1 MANLIVSAL
10 ATWNGKALN
19 KGKKDI
25 SAFDKS
31 VAKLGR
37 TLGATFSAYQIL
49 AFSKKA
55 INAFAA
61 DEKAAK
67 SLAVQ
72 LQNTGNAFRINEVEA
87 YIAELQDLYGVL
99 DDQLR
104 PAFQTLLNA
113 TGSVTLSQKALETAL
128 NVSAGTGKD
137 LASVVSAIAKGAS
150 GTTTALSRLGT
161 GLDKATIA
169 SGDMNKIMA
178 ALDLKF
184 KGQALARLDT
194 YAGKMDL
201 LKVAT
206 NKATEAIGKGLLD
219 ALTILSTDKSI
230 ENLSNDFENLGTN
243 IANVIV
249 NLAKLTDKIGS
260 VVNNPSFKP
269 ALLLLAV
276 ASKNATAVKA
286 AVGYVALSG
295 VAEVATKSYGS
306 SKPATNMGGY
316 SGIPDLRTS
325 QSLVKARKEEYKIIA
340 AKNAIDNK
348 NLEELKKKFD
358 LERIG
363 LSAALNSATDEE
375 TKLRIRAQIAILD
388 GNEAMAKRILAEMEA
403 SEALRK
409 LAEQARLAGMSLE
422 DFALFKVKT
431 LNTKIDDY
439 LQKTALEMVRAL
451 NAQIAALIASLGGIK
466 TNAPSTSSSSS
477 SSSFTPL
484 PASYFQE
491 LATSLVGTTN
501 YSGMSVSEIATERA
515 RESGNRS
522 VDVNV
527 RIDSPSG
534 DKFAQL
540 VAESIQVAGRSGF
553 NTAPAGSLS

>member
-72 LQNTGNAFRINEVEA
+72 LQNTGNAFRIGEVEA

-295 VAEVATKSYGS
+295 VAEVATKSYGGT
-306 SKPATNMGGY
+306 KPATNMGGY

-325 QSLVKARKEEYKIIA
+325 LALVKARKEEYKIIA
-340 AKNAIDNK
+340 AKNAIDTK
-348 NLEELKKKFD
+348 NLDELKKKFD

-363 LSAALNSATDEE
+363 LTAALNSATDEE
-375 TKLRIRAQIAILD
+375 VKLRLRAQLAILD
-388 GNEAMAKRILAEMEA
+388 NNEALAKKILAEMEA
-403 SEALRK
+403 AEALKK
-409 LAEQARLAGMSLE
+409 LAEAAKLSAAELAAMNAATKNFYTELAKGLVDTFGYLNMTFEQILMERLREAG
-422 DFALFKVKT
+422 KT
-431 LNTKIDDY
+431 
-439 LQKTALEMVRAL
+439 
-451 NAQIAALIASLGGIK
+451 SLGSIPL
-466 TNAPSTSSSSS
+466 TMPSAGSSY
-477 SSSFTPL
+477 TPL

-491 LATSLVGTTN
+491 LATSLVGTTG
-501 YSGMSVSEIATERA
+501 YSGMNVSEIATERA

>member
-1 MANLIVSAL
+1 VANLIVSAL

-87 YIAELQDLYGVL
+87 YIAELQGLYGVL

-137 LASVVSAIAKGAS
+137 LASVVAAIAKGAS

-169 SGDMNKIMA
+169 GGDMNEIMA
-178 ALDLKF
+178 ALDAKF

-206 NKATEAIGKGLLD
+206 NNATEAIGKGLLD

-230 ENLSNDFENLGTN
+230 ANLSNDFENLGNN

-286 AVGYVALSG
+286 AIGYVALSG
-295 VAEVATKSYGS
+295 VAELATKNYGGS
-306 SKPATNMGGY
+306 SPSSNMGGY
-316 SGIPDLRTS
+316 SGIPL
-325 QSLVKARKEEYKIIA
+325 QKAENKQIKDAVYYRKQENA
-340 AKNAIDNK
+340 A
-348 NLEELKKKFD
+348 LKAKSAVDKLKDKFD

-363 LSAALNSATDEE
+363 IMAALNNATDEE
-375 TKLRIRAQIAILD
+375 TKLRLKAQLAILD
-388 GNEAMAKRILAEMEA
+388 NNEALAKKLLAEMEA
-403 SEALRK
+403 AEAAKKLAGALDVAANATIEYFKK
-409 LAEQARLAGMSLE
+409 LAESLVGTMAYLNMSMQQILNERLREAG
-422 DFALFKVKT
+422 KT
-431 LNTKIDDY
+431 
-439 LQKTALEMVRAL
+439 
-451 NAQIAALIASLGGIK
+451 SLGGGM
-466 TNAPSTSSSSS
+466 SSGY
-477 SSSFTPL
+477 TPL
-484 PASYFQE
+484 TASYFQN
-491 LATSLVGTTN
+491 LGTQLQGSSS
-501 YSGMSVSEIATERA
+501 YAGMSAADISLERA

-522 VDVNV
+522 LDVNLV
-527 RIDSPSG
+527 VNAPSG

-540 VAESIQVAGRSGF
+540 VAESIQIAGRSGY
-553 NTAPAGSLS
+553 NTPPAGSLP

>member
-55 INAFAA
+55 ISAFAA

-87 YIAELQDLYGVL
+87 YIAELQGLYGVL

-137 LASVVSAIAKGAS
+137 LASVVAAIAKGAS

-169 SGDMNKIMA
+169 GGDMNEIMA
-178 ALDLKF
+178 ALDAKF

-206 NKATEAIGKGLLD
+206 NNATEAIGKGLLD

-230 ENLSNDFENLGTN
+230 ANLSNDFENLGNN

-286 AVGYVALSG
+286 AIGYVALSG
-295 VAEVATKSYGS
+295 VAELATKSYGGS
-306 SKPATNMGGY
+306 SPSSNMGGY
-316 SGIPDLRTS
+316 SGIPL
-325 QSLVKARKEEYKIIA
+325 QKAENKQIKDAVTYRKQENA
-340 AKNAIDNK
+340 A
-348 NLEELKKKFD
+348 LKAKTAVDKLKDKFD

-363 LSAALNSATDEE
+363 LMAALNAATDEE
-375 TKLRIRAQIAILD
+375 VKLRLKAQLAILD
-388 GNEAMAKRILAEMEA
+388 NNEALAKKILAELEA
-403 SEALRK
+403 AEAAKK
-409 LAEQARLAGMSLE
+409 LAASYDIALASI
-422 DFALFKVKT
+422 K
-431 LNTKIDDY
+431 
-439 LQKTALEMVRAL
+439 
-451 NAQIAALIASLGGIK
+451 ALISKINAFILKQGGSLTGEDTSAPAPTK
-466 TNAPSTSSSSS
+466 T
-477 SSSFTPL
+477 FTPL
-484 PASYFQE
+484 TAEYFQN
-491 LATSLVGTTN
+491 LAVQLVGTSS
-501 YSGMSVSEIATERA
+501 YSGMNVSEIATERA
-515 RESGNRS
+515 RESGNRFL
-522 VDVNV
+522 DVNLV
-527 RIDSPSG
+527 VNSPSG
-534 DKFAQL
+534 DRFAQL
-540 VAESIQVAGRSGF
+540 VAESIQIAGRSGY
-553 NTAPAGSLS
+553 NTAPAGSLP

>member
-37 TLGATFSAYQIL
+37 SLAATFSAYQIL

-55 INAFAA
+55 ISAFAA

-72 LQNTGNAFRINEVEA
+72 LANTGNAFRVNEVEA
-87 YIAELQDLYGVL
+87 YIAQLQGLYGVL

-137 LASVVSAIAKGAS
+137 LASVVAAIAKGAS

-169 SGDMNKIMA
+169 GGDMNEIMA
-178 ALDLKF
+178 ALDAKF

-206 NKATEAIGKGLLD
+206 NNATEAIGKGLLD

-230 ENLSNDFENLGTN
+230 ANLSNDFENLGNN

-286 AVGYVALSG
+286 AIGYVALSG
-295 VAEVATKSYGS
+295 VAELATKSYGGS
-306 SKPATNMGGY
+306 SPSSNMGGY
-316 SGIPDLRTS
+316 SGIPL
-325 QSLVKARKEEYKIIA
+325 QKAENKQIKDAVTYRKQENA
-340 AKNAIDNK
+340 A
-348 NLEELKKKFD
+348 LKAKTAVDKLKDQFD

-363 LSAALNSATDEE
+363 LTAALNAATDEE
-375 TKLRIRAQIAILD
+375 TKLRIKSQLAILD
-388 GNEAMAKRILAEMEA
+388 NNEALAKKYLAEMKAAEA
-403 SEALRK
+403 AAK
-409 LAEQARLAGMSLE
+409 LAGAY
-422 DFALFKVKT
+422 D
-431 LNTKIDDY
+431 
-439 LQKTALEMVRAL
+439 TALAS
-451 NAQIAALIASLGGIK
+451 IKSLISRINDFILKQGGKIIGED
-466 TNAPSTSSSSS
+466 TSTPAPSST
-477 SSSFTPL
+477 FTPL
-484 PASYFQE
+484 PASYFQD
-491 LATSLVGTTN
+491 LAVQLVGTSS

-522 VDVNV
+522 VDVNLV
-527 RIDSPSG
+527 VNSPSG
-534 DKFAQL
+534 DRFAQL
-540 VAESIQVAGRSGF
+540 VAESIQIAGRSGY
-553 NTAPAGSLS
+553 NTAPAGSLP

>member
-286 AVGYVALSG
+286 AVGYVAVSG
-295 VAEVATKSYGS
+295 VAEVATKDFGGPKAS
-306 SKPATNMGGY
+306 TNMGGY

-325 QSLVKARKEEYKIIA
+325 LALVKARKEEYKIIA
-340 AKNAIDNK
+340 AKNAIDTK
-348 NLEELKKKFD
+348 NLDELKKKFD

-363 LSAALNSATDEE
+363 LTAALNSATDEE
-375 TKLRIRAQIAILD
+375 VKLRLRAQLAILD
-388 GNEAMAKRILAEMEA
+388 NNEALAKKILAEMEA
-403 SEALRK
+403 AEALKK
-409 LAEQARLAGMSLE
+409 LAEAAKLSAAELAAMNAATKNFYTELAKGLVDTFGYLNMTFEQILMERLREAG
-422 DFALFKVKT
+422 KT
-431 LNTKIDDY
+431 
-439 LQKTALEMVRAL
+439 
-451 NAQIAALIASLGGIK
+451 SLGSIPL
-466 TNAPSTSSSSS
+466 TMPSKGSSY
-477 SSSFTPL
+477 TPL
-484 PASYFQE
+484 PASYFQD
-491 LATSLVGTTN
+491 LATSLVGTSS
-501 YSGMSVSEIATERA
+501 YSGMNVSEIATERA